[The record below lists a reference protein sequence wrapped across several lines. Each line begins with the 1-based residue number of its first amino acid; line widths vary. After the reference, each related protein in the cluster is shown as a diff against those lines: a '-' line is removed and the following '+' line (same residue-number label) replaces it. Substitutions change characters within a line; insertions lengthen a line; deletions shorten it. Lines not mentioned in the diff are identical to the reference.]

1 MEDVILLLPTEAFP
15 TGVSQTGNTI
25 SRGAELSCSR
35 GRVDAPASGR
45 VRPLVLAPAIPC
57 GRHKV
62 RQGERQLHI
71 LFIVKHFRRPAALLA
86 LLAVLFAQLATAAY
100 ACPLI
105 QQVLNAPVIAQGE
118 AATPCAEMDMAVAEG
133 MSALCLEHC
142 KAGQQLVDNH
152 SPVPALDVAADLA
165 FVVHASIADVTRPLR
180 VPDPPA
186 FRATAPPVF
195 ASSSRLRI

>member
-1 MEDVILLLPTEAFP
+1 M
-15 TGVSQTGNTI
+15 
-25 SRGAELSCSR
+25 
-35 GRVDAPASGR
+35 
-45 VRPLVLAPAIPC
+45 
-57 GRHKV
+57 
-62 RQGERQLHI
+62 HI
-71 LFIVKHFRRPAALLA
+71 LFIVKRLRRRAAWLT
-86 LLAVLFAQLATAAY
+86 LLAVLFSQLATAAY

-105 QQVLNAPVIAQGE
+105 QEALNAPVVATGE
-118 AATPCAEMDMAVAEG
+118 ATTPCDEMDMAGAEG

-142 KAGQQLVDNH
+142 KTGQQLVDNH

-165 FVVHASIADVTRPLR
+165 FVVHASIANVTRPLR